1 MLLQYTRYA
10 IKSSLLLRKILLPIK
25 AHCIQMLFPDRSSP
39 KAKCG
44 IRDKGNEKKL
54 EEKTPGQ
61 YQPNA
66 ATAGGVLK

>member
-10 IKSSLLLRKILLPIK
+10 IKSSLLLRKYCCLSKHIASRCFSPIAPRQK
-25 AHCIQMLFPDRSSP
+25 T
-39 KAKCG
+39 KCG